1 MKKALLTHGNTA
13 EPVQGRRMG
22 ELPSTRVQPVGGE
35 TVGGENSASSSSSL
49 PPPTSSSSFSSSS
62 TRPGLVAVGVGRL
75 ARLPTTTV
83 VASPPPPMSAQGSNS
98 TWVSPSPLPER
109 RGFSPSLKHNNIKGL
124 TEYCINDHVYKVCVH
139 EYKCY
144 LVSWSGP
151 TRVGG
156 SQSSPASVAATRS
169 ATRPAQLAGSA
180 CRRVRLAPSLAIV
193 VLVSETVS
201 ITSHLGFSAVSSQC
215 PVLATIQK

>member
-1 MKKALLTHGNTA
+1 MKKALLTHGNTG

-35 TVGGENSASSSSSL
+35 TVGGVNSASSSSSH

-75 ARLPTTTV
+75 SRWPTTTV
-83 VASPPPPMSAQGSNS
+83 VASPPAPMSAQGSNS

-124 TEYCINDHVYKVCVH
+124 TEYCINDHVCEVCMNLSVTWSAGRGR
-139 EYKCY
+139 
-144 LVSWSGP
+144 SWW
-151 TRVGG
+151 GG
-156 SQSSPASVAATRS
+156 SSPPPPRW
-169 ATRPAQLAGSA
+169 RPQCRPPALPSWRARPGGGSGSHP
-180 CRRVRLAPSLAIV
+180 VWPSL
-193 VLVSETVS
+193 
-201 ITSHLGFSAVSSQC
+201 
-215 PVLATIQK
+215 